1 MGSPCCAL
9 PGWARTSR
17 VVRKLAEVTDRKP
30 GRTDRNPER
39 KREII
44 VNEIFSHRQGVF
56 DGRAAE

>member
-1 MGSPCCAL
+1 
-9 PGWARTSR
+9 